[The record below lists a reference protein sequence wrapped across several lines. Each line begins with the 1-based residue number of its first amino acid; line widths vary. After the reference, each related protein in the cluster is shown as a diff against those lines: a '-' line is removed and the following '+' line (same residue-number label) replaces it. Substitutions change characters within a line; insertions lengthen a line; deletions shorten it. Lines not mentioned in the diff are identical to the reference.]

1 MTADAAVEHED
12 ERMPTLNVK
21 IWIGKTNEG
30 TTKILHTHY
39 MKGVSSRAVINAA
52 SAHSME
58 MKKNVMVNEVCT
70 ILKNCSR
77 YQEWEEVTRH
87 VEYFMKRL
95 QYSGY
100 DQRFKYEVLRRAL
113 NRHDKRVEEYR
124 RTGTMYR
131 IRSEEER
138 RKRRKE
144 KQEWYRK
151 SGKYDSVMFVE
162 ATPDGALR
170 ERIQKLSDT
179 HRMRI
184 KVVDK

>member
-1 MTADAAVEHED
+1 MYKRYKDDIDYIIEREPVEGEGEIETKKRTVREVKEIAEGIDENLKVTTDAAVEHED
-12 ERMPTLNVK
+12 GRMPTLNVK

-39 MKGVSSRAVINAA
+39 MKEVSSRAVINAA

-113 NRHDKRVEEYR
+113 NRHGKRVQES
-124 RTGTMYR
+124 TG
-131 IRSEEER
+131 ER
-138 RKRRKE
+138 E
-144 KQEWYRK
+144 QCT
-151 SGKYDSVMFVE
+151 G
-162 ATPDGALR
+162 
-170 ERIQKLSDT
+170 
-179 HRMRI
+179 
-184 KVVDK
+184 